1 MLMLRLSSVVAIG
14 VVFASVPSALE
25 ARRAAAE
32 VLRPPTTAA
41 FERYVGLAEA
51 RIEKEVRSRDAFL
64 YPEGLGEEPRRRAEA
79 TLRRGEVFIERL
91 ETRDQGKDIKIPDG
105 LVHHWIGVA
114 FIAGARVND
123 AVRLLQDYDRHADI
137 YAPAVQR
144 SKILARD
151 GEKFRVFLRFY
162 QKKVVAVTVNSEH
175 EAEFF
180 RAAEDRV
187 YSRIRSVRIAE
198 VADAGEPGEREKP
211 VGNDG
216 GYLWRLNTYWRFLER
231 DAGTYIQ
238 CESITLTRDI
248 PFGFSWLVGP
258 FVRSIPRESLMF
270 TMERTRHA
278 LSVNS
283 SRH

>member
-1 MLMLRLSSVVAIG
+1 MLMLRLSSVVTIA
-14 VVFASVPSALE
+14 VVFASVPSAGS
-25 ARRAAAE
+25 RRPAPE
-32 VLRPPTTAA
+32 ILRAPTVAA

-51 RIEKEVRSRDAFL
+51 RMENEVRSRDTFL
-64 YPEGLGEEPRRRAEA
+64 YTEALDEAPRRRAET
-79 TLRRGEVFIERL
+79 TLRRGEVFVERL
-91 ETRDQGKDIKIPDG
+91 EIRDQGKEVKIPDG

-123 AVRLLQDYDRHADI
+123 AVRLLQDYDRHAEI
-137 YAPAVQR
+137 FAPAVQR
-144 SKILARD
+144 SKVLARD
-151 GEKFRVFLRFY
+151 GDKFRVFLRFY

-187 YSRIRSVRIAE
+187 YSRIRSLRIAE

-211 VGNDG
+211 VGDDG

-248 PFGFSWLVGP
+248 PFGFGWLVGP
-258 FVRSIPRESLMF
+258 FVKSIPRESLVF
-270 TMERTRHA
+270 TMERTRQA
-278 LSVNS
+278 LLVNS